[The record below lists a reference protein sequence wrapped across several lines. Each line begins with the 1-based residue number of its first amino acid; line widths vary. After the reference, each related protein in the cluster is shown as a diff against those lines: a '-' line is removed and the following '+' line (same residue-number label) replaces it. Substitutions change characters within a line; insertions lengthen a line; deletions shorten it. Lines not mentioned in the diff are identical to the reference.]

1 MLIKFIIFVITLF
14 TSLSSFIAASP
25 IESFLNIF
33 SGTYNIEYENINE
46 YEYDNFNIQGK
57 YQIEDVEIV
66 IRQISQ
72 REYQSKNNINVFKNN
87 NSYYEIDLSITF
99 EEHEKIK
106 MDLYN
111 VNTSYWFYK
120 FVGVYNFDGK
130 EYAFIGSFEK
140 VESSIDLYL
149 RGYNNDSIFTEN
161 ITGEGERTYYS
172 ISMDKSISLILEKE

>member
-1 MLIKFIIFVITLF
+1 MTSKITVFIMSIILSFTNFNLLKFFN
-14 TSLSSFIAASP
+14 
-25 IESFLNIF
+25 NIF
-33 SGTYNIEYENINE
+33 SDHYNLN
-46 YEYDNFNIQGK
+46 YEYLEEYDLEQFTVQGK

-130 EYAFIGSFEK
+130 EYVFVGSFEK

-172 ISMDKSISLILEKE
+172 MSMDKSIRLILEKE